1 MITAT
6 IGIQLIN
13 AFKEP
18 ILKLGKEIKDEFLDV
33 FNNGLS
39 DFVDNFYNKYSK
51 TKTFIYRD
59 EKVNFYD
66 IFYPV
71 TLKSNSE
78 KISEINDLKTLFNE
92 RKYITIIGMAGCGK
106 SMLMKHIFL
115 STVNQ
120 FYSIPIVIELR
131 NLNDFNGT
139 ITDYITKLLTKNKLS
154 NNERIT
160 ERILSEGNFI
170 FLLDG
175 YDEIYSE
182 NKDKITNDIEEFVD
196 TYSRNTFVLTSR
208 PGANAESLQRFDNFY
223 VQPLS
228 NKQINEFINLQFKL
242 HDNKESIGKIISVI
256 EKTENRDYKDYLSNP
271 LLLSMF
277 IFTFNTYPELPKSKN
292 KFYWNVFDTLC
303 TKHDAFTKKGFWL
316 HERKSKLQ
324 NEDFENVL
332 KWFSYISIFK
342 GKYNFDLEYL
352 KSILSEI
359 KLKLN
364 LQPSLEDLIYD
375 LTVSI
380 SILIQDGTDYTFP
393 HKSLQEYFTAYLIKG
408 LNEEQKRKIYQEKFF
423 DLRKF
428 TNGGNLNLY
437 KLCYELDKVCF
448 SKYFLIPN
456 AKDFLNLIDNTS
468 DLELTKSFIRAFN
481 LKINYHKDEDG
492 NFRVAGHMYN
502 YLPVDSF
509 LAFFNLK
516 SILPNLRTDEN
527 KSIEIIKNLLEGKIL
542 LDDNGKISNVKPLNI
557 VEEWNGNIEEY
568 VEKSGI
574 VENFKQL
581 NADIIS
587 NLKNIEDELE
597 IESTNTKELL
607 DI

>member
-1 MITAT
+1 MTAT
-6 IGIQLIN
+6 IGIQLLN

-18 ILKLGKEIKDEFLDV
+18 FLKLSKEIKDEFLDV

-39 DFVDNFYNKYSK
+39 DYVDNFYNKYSK

-66 IFYPV
+66 VYYPV
-71 TLKSNSE
+71 TLKNNTE
-78 KISEINDLKTLFNE
+78 RITEINDLNTLFNE
-92 RKYITIIGMAGCGK
+92 RKYVTIIGMAGCGK

-120 FYSIPIVIELR
+120 LYSIPIVIELR
-131 NLNDFNGT
+131 NLNDYNGT
-139 ITDYITKLLTKNKLS
+139 ITNYITKQLTKNKLS
-154 NNERIT
+154 INDRIT

-182 NKDKITNDIEEFVD
+182 NKDKITTDIEEFVD
-196 TYSRNTFVLTSR
+196 TYNKNTFVLTSR

-228 NKQINEFINLQFKL
+228 NKQINEFINLQFKF

-256 EKTENRDYKDYLSNP
+256 EKPENKDYRDYLSNP

-277 IFTFNTYPELPKSKN
+277 IFTFNSYPELPKSKN

-342 GKYNFDLEYL
+342 GKYNFDIDYL

-359 KLKLN
+359 KLKLK
-364 LQPSLEDLIYD
+364 LQTSLDDLIYD

-380 SILIQDGTDYTFP
+380 SILIQDGTDCMFP

-408 LNEEQKRKIYQEKFF
+408 LNEEQKKKIYQEKFLK
-423 DLRKF
+423 LRQF

-437 KLCYELDKVCF
+437 KLCYELDKVYF

-456 AKDFLNLIDNTS
+456 AKEFLKLINNS
-468 DLELTKSFIRAFN
+468 DDILLTKSFINAFN
-481 LKINYHKDEDG
+481 LKINYSKEQSG
-492 NFRVAGHMYN
+492 NFKVNSYTYN
-502 YLPVDSF
+502 YIPVDSF

-516 SILPNLRTDEN
+516 SILPNFREN
-527 KSIEIIKNLLEGKIL
+527 ENNSIDIIKNLLEGKVL
-542 LDDNGKISNVKPLNI
+542 LDENGKISKIKPLNI
-557 VEEWNGNIEEY
+557 VEEWNGDIEEY
-568 VEKSGI
+568 LKQSGI
-574 VENFKQL
+574 VANFKQL
-581 NADIIS
+581 NFDILS
-587 NLKNIEDELE
+587 NLEAIENELE
-597 IESTNTKELL
+597 NVSTNTKELL